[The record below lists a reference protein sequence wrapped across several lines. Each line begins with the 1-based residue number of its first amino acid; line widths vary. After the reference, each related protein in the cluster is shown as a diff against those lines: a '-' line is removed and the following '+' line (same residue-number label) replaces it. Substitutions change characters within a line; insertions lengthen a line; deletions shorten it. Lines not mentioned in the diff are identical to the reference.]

1 MCSGSTAHQ
10 CRIPDLLIPSLEFFP
25 GPQAASHENV
35 REVVPLLWRSPYTSH
50 LGQGWGKDGLEQG
63 LSITILPVQVPGGEG
78 SCSRAERPGDNQRE
92 REREGWGIMA
102 EDIKVS
108 VPGGLFLE
116 TLSEQG
122 STQVGTFQVSRC
134 LDTDGDPGG
143 ESP

>member
-1 MCSGSTAHQ
+1 MDWSK
-10 CRIPDLLIPSLEFFP
+10 DY
-25 GPQAASHENV
+25 
-35 REVVPLLWRSPYTSH
+35 RSPFSQSRSQEEKVAAP
-50 LGQGWGKDGLEQG
+50 GQNDQG
-63 LSITILPVQVPGGEG
+63 II
-78 SCSRAERPGDNQRE
+78 RE